1 MYVSDQ
7 IDKLVCSEQEW
18 SEHREESRNDRKK
31 MLIVAFKY
39 LNLIPDTSAVGWV
52 NSF

>member
-7 IDKLVCSEQEW
+7 IDELVYIEQEW

-31 MLIVAFKY
+31 MPIVAFK
-39 LNLIPDTSAVGWV
+39 
-52 NSF
+52 